1 MIQVKSVRRCDRL
14 QVIQTSKFGKVLMP
28 LRPVNGTSYST
39 AGSRDG
45 RGREAAPRRC
55 SNETFQ
61 RNHCDCCACC
71 SAIGGWAPFPPKR
84 GHFFSRAPPKKPTQ
98 PPFFLPALPTPGNC
112 RYPLKLTLGGRNP
125 WRLP

>member
-71 SAIGGWAPFPPKR
+71 SAIGGCAPFRPNPAS
-84 GHFFSRAPPKKPTQ
+84 FFSRPPPKKSTQ
-98 PPFFLPALPTPGNC
+98 QPLSYTAPATPGDG
-112 RYPLKLTLGGRNP
+112 PAP
-125 WRLP
+125 W